1 MTMVSLWMRPS
12 PTVVQ
17 CEWFRGQKSVI
28 SGGHVGFDRNK
39 NSGSWAQFREPSAA
53 FFEHSKM
60 VAIYSPSGAR
70 DSVVRQAKAIFME
83 GLLELRWR
91 MTVNYD
97 CQNEDPR

>member
-1 MTMVSLWMRPS
+1 MRPS

-17 CEWFRGQKSVI
+17 CEWFRGEKSVS
-28 SGGHVGFDRNK
+28 SGGHLGFDRNK
-39 NSGSWAQFREPSAA
+39 NFGSWARCREWSATL
-53 FFEHSKM
+53 FEYSKT